1 MEEKDKTEVTEETP
15 KEPEAPKAGEAAKE
29 APEAETPGEAPKAE
43 EAAEKPSKKKVN
55 RKAKAGLI
63 LALSVVLLAV
73 IALGGVTVYY
83 HLTFLPGTIIDGYSC
98 GGVSAEDAADYLLN
112 VAKSRSA
119 QLTDAEGDAI
129 GSLPLEPFA
138 DTEGFTAAVREF
150 FDRQHAEAGLFGWMD
165 PGEQVLD
172 AAVYAVPEESEVSA
186 VISDAL
192 YADTPREAPV
202 SAHIVFGEDGYT
214 VDPGSEGNLV
224 DLPRCTGAVSAALPG
239 IRDLRT
245 ESPVITVENGKLRQA
260 VTTESEELLAQC
272 AALDAYLGTS
282 VTIAFQDSGYTLS
295 PEEIWHISSVEF
307 DGNDVV
313 CTPVPDKVR
322 ELSDTLADQYAL
334 DGVYAKFRNTGKTR
348 PYVYYRVGDNGWI
361 LDRDAL
367 AGDITAALGSGEDQ
381 TVELSYDMTW
391 YWKEEYWYYSVGD
404 TFVEISLDNQYLWFY
419 EDGKLLVETPVVT
432 GNISAGDNTRL
443 GCFRVASMTTDT
455 YLVGPTWNDHV
466 DYWVP
471 FDGQIGLHD
480 SSWRDEYGGDIYLTD
495 GSHGCINTPLE
506 AMATIYDHLTVGTI
520 VIVY

>member
-15 KEPEAPKAGEAAKE
+15 KEPEAPKAEEAVK
-29 APEAETPGEAPKAE
+29 EAPKAE

-98 GGVSAEDAADYLLN
+98 GGVSAEDAADYLLS

-129 GSLPLEPFA
+129 GALPLEPFA

-150 FDRQHAEAGLFGWMD
+150 FDKQHAEAGLFGWMD

-172 AAVYAVPEESEVSA
+172 AAVYAAPEESEVSA
-186 VISDAL
+186 AISDAL

-202 SAHIVFGEDGYT
+202 SAHIVLGEDGYT
-214 VDPGSEGNLV
+214 VDPGSEGSLV

-272 AALDAYLGTS
+272 AALDAYLGK
-282 VTIAFQDSGYTLS
+282 IGRA
-295 PEEIWHISSVEF
+295 
-307 DGNDVV
+307 
-313 CTPVPDKVR
+313 
-322 ELSDTLADQYAL
+322 
-334 DGVYAKFRNTGKTR
+334 
-348 PYVYYRVGDNGWI
+348 
-361 LDRDAL
+361 
-367 AGDITAALGSGEDQ
+367 
-381 TVELSYDMTW
+381 
-391 YWKEEYWYYSVGD
+391 
-404 TFVEISLDNQYLWFY
+404 
-419 EDGKLLVETPVVT
+419 
-432 GNISAGDNTRL
+432 
-443 GCFRVASMTTDT
+443 
-455 YLVGPTWNDHV
+455 HV
-466 DYWVP
+466 
-471 FDGQIGLHD
+471 
-480 SSWRDEYGGDIYLTD
+480 
-495 GSHGCINTPLE
+495 
-506 AMATIYDHLTVGTI
+506 
-520 VIVY
+520 

>member
-15 KEPEAPKAGEAAKE
+15 TVEATGETPKEP
-29 APEAETPGEAPKAE
+29 EAPKAE
-43 EAAEKPSKKKVN
+43 EAAEETPKAEAAAEKPSKKKAN

-73 IALGGVTVYY
+73 IAFGGVTVYY
-83 HLTFLPGTIIDGYSC
+83 HLTFLPGTVIDGYSC

-129 GSLPLEPFA
+129 GTLPLASFA
-138 DTEGFTAAVREF
+138 DTEGFTAAVQEF
-150 FDRQHAEAGLFGWMD
+150 FDKQHAETGLFGWMD

-172 AAVYAVPEESEVSA
+172 AAVYAVPEESEVSTA
-186 VISDAL
+186 VSDAL
-192 YADTPREAPV
+192 YADTPRELPV
-202 SAHIVFGEDGYT
+202 SAHIVLGEDGYT

-224 DLPRCTGAVSAALPG
+224 NLMRCTGAVSAALPTL
-239 IRDLRT
+239 RDLRT
-245 ESPVITVENGKLRQA
+245 ESPVITVENGKVRQGI
-260 VTTESEELLAQC
+260 TTESPELLAQC
-272 AALDAYLGTS
+272 AVLDAYLGTS
-282 VTIAFQDSGYTLS
+282 VTIAFQDNDYTLS
-295 PEEIWHISSVEF
+295 PEEIWQISSVEL
-307 DGNDVV
+307 DGDDVI
-313 CTPVPDKVR
+313 CTPVLEKVR

-334 DGVYAKFRNTGKTR
+334 DGVYAKFHNTEKTR

-361 LDRDAL
+361 LDHDAL
-367 AGDITAALGSGEDQ
+367 AEDITAALASGVDQ

-391 YWKEEYWYYSVGD
+391 YWKEEYWYYSVAD

-455 YLVGPTWNDHV
+455 YLVGPTWYDHV